1 MGDDVRHAGLGWRK
15 GLLLFLVAAAV
26 YGALTAARGA
36 SPLAAVAGALIFGAI
51 FVPLFAW
58 LMSRRGGKRR

>member
-1 MGDDVRHAGLGWRK
+1 MGDVRHTGLGWRN

-36 SPLAAVAGALIFGAI
+36 TPLAAVAGAVIFGAI
-51 FVPLFAW
+51 FVPLFSW
-58 LMSRRGGKRR
+58 VVSRRGGRRR